1 MLESGMK
8 LPSHPEPPALPE
20 ADPFACFDPVTAE
33 WFKAVFD
40 APTAPQRM
48 GWPVIARGE
57 SALILAPTGTGK
69 TLTAFLWCLDRLML
83 QDRQQA
89 TGNREQNGRELG
101 GEGTRERKD
110 RQQATGNRE
119 QKGRELGGEGA
130 RDKGTRIVYV
140 SPLKALAVDVER
152 NLRSPLAG
160 IANMAR
166 RRGVAFHE
174 PSIHVRTGDTP
185 PRERQRYVR
194 DPDDILIT
202 TPESLYLLLT
212 SQASE
217 VLRHVD
223 TVIIDEIHALVP
235 TKRGAHMTLTLER
248 LEALVGRPLQ
258 RIGLSATQ
266 RPLEEV
272 ARFLG
277 GVQIQATGNRQQAT
291 WNRQQGT
298 GNRQLGTGN
307 WEQATGRQGQR
318 DRGAEGHGDGGNYA
332 DNVADLR
339 ANHSSGAEARS
350 LSVAP
355 GGTTE
360 VVPLQNTSTALGGT
374 TEVVPLQNT
383 STRDTAWGE
392 RNAGPST
399 APLAGDDGVAVEDGG
414 SRLAETLRYRPVTI
428 VNASGRKQLK
438 LRIEVPVEDMARL
451 NTIEEIPSGP
461 ASQTPRRVSIWNA
474 IHPRLLELVR
484 ERNSTILFV
493 NSRQVAERLAG
504 ALNELAGEPIARA
517 HHGSLAAHQR
527 SVIEEQ
533 LKAGQIKALCA
544 TSTLEL
550 GIDMGAVDLVIQ
562 IEAPP
567 SVASGMQRIGRA
579 GHSVDAVSEGVLFP
593 KYRADLV
600 ACATVTRAMHE
611 GHIESTRYPRNPLDV
626 LAQQL
631 VAIVASATT
640 TGNRQQGT
648 GNRRAGSGK
657 AGSKGARERRGRELG
672 SKGARE
678 RGNKT
683 AGIREQRGLSL
694 FAGTAGT
701 ADSAG
706 IANTAYSAG
715 AAGSAYPA
723 PVEVCVDA
731 LYDLVRR
738 AAPFG
743 GLTRGAFDGVLDL
756 LSGRYP
762 SDEFGELRPRL
773 TWDRVRN
780 VVTARNG
787 AARLAILNAGTIPD
801 RGLYGVFL
809 AHSEGKSVR
818 VGELDEEMVFESHPN
833 ETFILGAST
842 WRIVDITHDRV
853 LVEPAPGE
861 PGKMPFWKGDGP
873 GRPLEF
879 GRKIGALVREMRALP
894 KAAALTRLVAEHD
907 LDPNAAENML
917 QFLEDQQA
925 ATGQVP
931 DDRTIVIE
939 RVRDELG
946 DWRMCVLTPFGS
958 RIHIPWAMAVAARI
972 RATGGPDVETLWG
985 DDGFVLRFPDTDE
998 PPDADWVMVESAEA
1012 LQLVMRQLG
1021 STALFAGRFR
1031 EAAGRALLLPRRRAD
1046 QRSPLWQLRKRSYD
1060 LLKVASRYPSFPLL
1074 LEAYRE
1080 CLRDVFDM
1088 PALIETLRAI
1098 EQRQLRVHVVETRKP
1113 SPFASSLLFSYV
1125 ANFLYDGDA
1134 PLAERRA
1141 QALTIDQDQLREIL
1155 GEADLRELLDA
1166 DVIAEVEE
1174 TAQCLA
1180 ENYRARS
1187 VDGMHDLLLKLGDLS
1202 REELGRRVESPELL
1216 QHVDRLIRARRLLEL
1231 RVAGERRLIAAEDA
1245 ARYRDALGIPLPPGI
1260 AASLLEPV
1268 AHPVLEL
1275 VRRYART
1282 HGPFT
1287 CRAAADRFGLDG
1299 DDVEAVLRQ
1308 LAHEGRV
1315 LEGGFIPGGLHR
1327 EWCDAE
1333 ILRQIRRKSLA
1344 RLRREVEPVEQH
1356 TLARFLTHWQ
1366 GLLLRRRS
1374 GAGHLD
1380 ALLDVIENLQGAPVP
1395 ASLLES
1401 SILPARLAGYEPAGL
1416 DTLIAAGEVTW
1427 AGAEPLGERD
1437 GRIALYLADKVPLLL
1452 TARALTEPL
1461 TEREEKLLEVLEA
1474 TGASFF
1480 DPLHQAVGAGY
1491 PGETIDAL
1499 WSLVWRG
1506 LVTNDSLHALRAYI
1520 LRPDSA
1526 RTARRSHQTG
1536 AVFRSR
1542 RTTPPNAQG
1551 RWALL
1556 PQSRQ
1561 QATGNREQ
1569 KDRER
1574 GSRKTGSKGAERQGA
1589 REQGSKGAAG
1599 RETRITAGQETG
1611 ATAAGATQTERS
1623 HALAMQLLNR
1633 YGILLRE
1640 QVAAE
1645 NVPGGFSAVYDVL
1658 KALEESGRIRRGYFV
1673 AGLGATQFAL
1683 PAAVDLLR
1691 QLRTA
1696 PHAEKPEFVQLAAT
1710 DPANPYG
1717 SVLKWPDLPVA
1728 EEDSETAPRVL
1739 TRAAYAEVILR
1750 NGQLVAWLRRS
1761 NPNLLVFLPA
1771 EEPERSQAAEGLAHF
1786 LCSRGQERMHADR
1799 HAGVLITTINGQ
1811 PVAAHPMAR
1820 FLMDAGFHPGPLGM
1834 HLRRIPMGMG
1844 QQPAGPEELQ

>member
-1 MLESGMK
+1 M
-8 LPSHPEPPALPE
+8 PSRRPNPEPPSPE
-20 ADPFACFDPVTAE
+20 GREPDPFADFHPVTAE

-40 APTAPQRM
+40 APTAPQRL
-48 GWPVIARGE
+48 GWPVIARRE
-57 SALILAPTGTGK
+57 NALILAPTGTGK

-83 QDRQQA
+83 HGPGA
-89 TGNREQNGRELG
+89 G
-101 GEGTRERKD
+101 GPPSTLFGTPPSPGKEPKR
-110 RQQATGNRE
+110 
-119 QKGRELGGEGA
+119 
-130 RDKGTRIVYV
+130 GTKIVYV

-152 NLRSPLAG
+152 NLRSPFAG

-166 RRGVAFHE
+166 RKGVAFHD
-174 PSIHVRTGDTP
+174 PTISVRTGDTP
-185 PRERQRYVR
+185 QRERALFRR
-194 DPDDILIT
+194 HPADILIT
-202 TPESLYLLLT
+202 TPESLYLMLT
-212 SQASE
+212 SQAADA
-217 VLRHVD
+217 LRNVD

-235 TKRGAHMTLTLER
+235 TKRGAHMALTLER
-248 LEALVGRPLQ
+248 LQALVKKPLQ

-277 GVQIQATGNRQQAT
+277 GVEI
-291 WNRQQGT
+291 
-298 GNRQLGTGN
+298 
-307 WEQATGRQGQR
+307 ESH
-318 DRGAEGHGDGGNYA
+318 DSHS
-332 DNVADLR
+332 
-339 ANHSSGAEARS
+339 ANI
-350 LSVAP
+350 
-355 GGTTE
+355 
-360 VVPLQNTSTALGGT
+360 ALGGSVPKSDT
-374 TEVVPLQNT
+374 LPLTVHPEVEVGGNSLQCGNPEII
-383 STRDTAWGE
+383 AAAE
-392 RNAGPST
+392 P
-399 APLAGDDGVAVEDGG
+399 APEISSWSQEAPDPAQ
-414 SRLAETLRYRPVTI
+414 LRFRPVTI
-428 VNASGRKQLK
+428 VNASALKQLR

-451 NTIEEIPSGP
+451 NTMEEIPSGP

-474 IHPRLLELVR
+474 IHPRLLELIR

-517 HHGSLAAHQR
+517 HHGSLAAAQR

-579 GHSVDAVSEGVLFP
+579 GHHVDAVSEGILFP

-600 ACATVTRAMHE
+600 ACAAVTQAMHQ

-631 VAIVASATT
+631 VAIVAHPPTAAPI
-640 TGNRQQGT
+640 
-648 GNRRAGSGK
+648 RAHRPRKIKPGVALPPDPK
-657 AGSKGARERRGRELG
+657 
-672 SKGARE
+672 
-678 RGNKT
+678 
-683 AGIREQRGLSL
+683 
-694 FAGTAGT
+694 
-701 ADSAG
+701 
-706 IANTAYSAG
+706 
-715 AAGSAYPA
+715 P
-723 PVEVCVDA
+723 EVAVDA

-743 GLTRGAFDGVLDL
+743 ALSRSAFEGVLDL

-762 SDEFGELRPRL
+762 SDEFAELRPRL
-773 TWDRVRN
+773 IWDRVRN
-780 VVTARNG
+780 VVTAREG

-809 AHSEGKSVR
+809 AHSEGKSIR

-879 GRKIGALVREMRALP
+879 GRRIGALVREMRALP
-894 KAAALTRLVAEHD
+894 KPAALTRLVSEHD
-907 LDPNAAENML
+907 LDPGAAENL
-917 QFLEDQQA
+917 LEFLADQA
-925 ATGQVP
+925 TATGAVP
-931 DDRTIVIE
+931 DDRTVVIE
-939 RVRDELG
+939 RCRDELG
-946 DWRMCVLTPFGS
+946 DWRVCVLTPFGS
-958 RIHIPWAMAVAARI
+958 RIHIPWAMAVSARI
-972 RATGGPDVETLWG
+972 RAAGGSEVETLWG

-998 PPDADWVMVESAEA
+998 PPDPDWILVESAEA
-1012 LQLVMRQLG
+1012 MALVLRQLG

-1060 LLKVASRYPSFPLL
+1060 LLSVASRYPSFPLL

-1141 QALTIDQDQLREIL
+1141 QALTIDQDQLRELL

-1174 TAQCLA
+1174 TVQCLA

-1187 VDGMHDLLLKLGDLS
+1187 MDGIHDLCLKLGDLS
-1202 REELGRRVESPELL
+1202 REELARRVATPDLL
-1216 QHVDRLIRARRLLEL
+1216 QHVDRLVRARRLLEL
-1231 RVAGERRLIAAEDA
+1231 RIAGERRLVAAEDA
-1245 ARYRDALGIPLPPGI
+1245 ARYRDALGIPLPPGL
-1260 AASLLEPV
+1260 AVALLEPV
-1268 AHPVLEL
+1268 AQPVLEL

-1287 CRAAADRFGLDG
+1287 SREVADRFGLDG
-1299 DDVEAVLRQ
+1299 TQIETVLRQ
-1308 LAHEGRV
+1308 LAHDGRV
-1315 LEGGFIPGGLHR
+1315 LEGGFRPGGLHQ

-1333 ILRQIRRKSLA
+1333 VLRQIRRKSLA

-1366 GLLLRRRS
+1366 GLLQPRRS
-1374 GAGHLD
+1374 GHAHLD
-1380 ALLDVIENLQGAPVP
+1380 SLLDAIENLQGAPVP

-1401 SILPARLAGYEPAGL
+1401 SILPARISGYESAGL
-1416 DTLIAAGEVTW
+1416 DTLIAAGEVAW
-1427 AGAEPLGERD
+1427 AGVEPLGERD
-1437 GRIALYLADKVPLLL
+1437 GRIALYLADKLPLL
-1452 TARALTEPL
+1452 AQPRPLTEPL
-1461 TEREEKLLEVLEA
+1461 SEREEKLLAVLEA

-1480 DPLHQAVGAGY
+1480 EPLHQAIGGGY
-1491 PGETIDAL
+1491 PGESIDAL

-1506 LVTNDSLHALRAYI
+1506 LITNDSLHALRSYI
-1520 LRPDSA
+1520 ARPESA
-1526 RTARRSHQTG
+1526 RAPRRLQTG

-1551 RWALL
+1551 RWSLL
-1556 PQSRQ
+1556 PVRPPKGTEANGGPT
-1561 QATGNREQ
+1561 ATE
-1569 KDRER
+1569 
-1574 GSRKTGSKGAERQGA
+1574 A
-1589 REQGSKGAAG
+1589 
-1599 RETRITAGQETG
+1599 
-1611 ATAAGATQTERS
+1611 S

-1640 QVAAE
+1640 SVAAE
-1645 NVPGGFSAVYDVL
+1645 NIPGGFSAVYDVL

-1691 QLRTA
+1691 QLRNA
-1696 PHAEKPEFVQLAAT
+1696 PAVEKPEFVQLAAA

-1717 SVLKWPDLPVA
+1717 SALRWPDLPVA
-1728 EEDSETAPRVL
+1728 EEDSESAPRVL
-1739 TRAAYAEVILR
+1739 SRAAYAEVILR
-1750 NGQLVAWLRRS
+1750 NGQLVAWLRRN
-1761 NPNLLVFLPA
+1761 NPNLLVFLPS
-1771 EEPERSQAAEGLAHF
+1771 EEPERSQAAAGLAQF
-1786 LCSRGQERMHADR
+1786 LSERGQERMHHDR
-1799 HAGVLITTINGQ
+1799 HHGVLITTINGQ

-1820 FLMDAGFHPGPLGM
+1820 FLMDAGFHPGPLGL
-1834 HLRRIPMGMG
+1834 HLRRIPLPMM
-1844 QQPAGPEELQ
+1844 QRDAHHEEIQ